1 LLKTAAS
8 VVTGFGR
15 FADMASRGLS
25 HAHRR
30 AEECRRLANLG
41 ADRRD
46 WGHFE
51 EMAQTWDMLARQKQ
65 ERLRWKTA
73 ALADRFRNVLFLSDI
88 APKAPAEADN
98 NEKAA

>member
-1 LLKTAAS
+1 MRT
-8 VVTGFGR
+8 VTECKE
-15 FADMASRGLS
+15 
-25 HAHRR
+25 R
-30 AEECRRLANLG
+30 AEDCRRLAILG

-65 ERLRWKTA
+65 EKLRSKTA
-73 ALADRFRNVLFLSDI
+73 ALADRFRNIFSLPDI
-88 APKAPAEADN
+88 AEADN

>member
-1 LLKTAAS
+1 MRTVAECKE
-8 VVTGFGR
+8 
-15 FADMASRGLS
+15 
-25 HAHRR
+25 R

-65 ERLRWKTA
+65 ERLRWKTTV
-73 ALADRFRNVLFLSDI
+73 LADRFRNVLCLSDI
-88 APKAPAEADN
+88 APKAPPEADN

>member
-1 LLKTAAS
+1 MRTVAECKE
-8 VVTGFGR
+8 
-15 FADMASRGLS
+15 
-25 HAHRR
+25 R